1 MTSTAKREPWPTLQI
16 ADINNHQR
24 ALLTSGLTS
33 APPIAARLACSCL
46 AISSASRAFRSA
58 CGRTGAV
65 PGFWFCDHRAGRC
78 SLNLPLFSTIVDKV
92 VIFEAFQAPT
102 WCFFGADDELQALL
116 CMRHGLSQRCLNR
129 HTSAYACLLLSLL
142 APFQSL
148 CRQITVLKQ
157 AGETSSMSGRYNILS
172 RTWFG
177 FLLRR

>member
-1 MTSTAKREPWPTLQI
+1 MAGQVLFRDSGSVITGQAG
-16 ADINNHQR
+16 
-24 ALLTSGLTS
+24 ALSIFPFL
-33 APPIAARLACSCL
+33 
-46 AISSASRAFRSA
+46 
-58 CGRTGAV
+58 
-65 PGFWFCDHRAGRC
+65 D
-78 SLNLPLFSTIVDKV
+78 TIVDKV

-102 WCFFGADDELQALL
+102 WCFFGADEELQALL